1 MAPSSE
7 PEPDT
12 ETSTTDTDERPLRI
26 GLWNPGPTEIEAELR
41 DGLPEAELAI
51 VSEDSNPLAVHAVD
65 CLLVDCSGPG
75 TQAATMYETVRDA
88 YPRKPLVV
96 VTRGRSELDGDDL
109 AEADRTAHVPR
120 TESGLPIPL
129 VSARCKRVA
138 ERSLAETDSDEPD
151 EESGSITRAVG
162 LSLLWGVAVLT
173 YGVGDTI
180 TTIVAVYFVQGLG
193 ESNPIVVVLLNQ
205 FGIRGLFGL
214 KIVVFVVAVGVNIR
228 TRRRDDP
235 WSYYGPPIFV
245 AVVGAVLTVSNFLAI
260 MSA

>member
-1 MAPSSE
+1 MASSSE
-7 PEPDT
+7 SESDT

-26 GLWNPGPTEIEAELR
+26 GLWNPGATEIEAELR
-41 DGLPEAELAI
+41 DGLPEAELAV
-51 VSEDSNPLAVHAVD
+51 VSEDSNPLEVHAVD

-96 VTRGRSELDGDDL
+96 VTRGRSELNGDDL
-109 AEADRTAHVPR
+109 ADADRTAHVPR

-138 ERSLAETDSDEPD
+138 ERALAETDSDEP
-151 EESGSITRAVG
+151 EEDTGSITRAVG

-180 TTIVAVYFVQGLG
+180 TTIVAVYFVKGLG
-193 ESNPIVVVLLNQ
+193 ESNPIVAVLLNQ
-205 FGIRGLFGL
+205 FGIQGLFGL
-214 KIVVFVVAVGVNIR
+214 KIVVFVVAVGVSISTR
-228 TRRRDDP
+228 TREDP
-235 WSYYGPPIFV
+235 WSYYGPPLFI
-245 AVVGAVLTVSNFLAI
+245 AVIGTVLTVSNALAI

>member
-1 MAPSSE
+1 
-7 PEPDT
+7 
-12 ETSTTDTDERPLRI
+12 
-26 GLWNPGPTEIEAELR
+26 
-41 DGLPEAELAI
+41 
-51 VSEDSNPLAVHAVD
+51 
-65 CLLVDCSGPG
+65 
-75 TQAATMYETVRDA
+75 MYETVRDA

-120 TESGLPIPL
+120 TEGGLPTPL

-138 ERSLAETDSDEPD
+138 ERSLAKTDSEEPD
-151 EESGSITRAVG
+151 EETGSITRAVG

-180 TTIVAVYFVQGLG
+180 TTIVAVYFVEGLG